1 VGHFDFLLHLNTQAV
16 RSPESEKRAL
26 NQACKEFEA
35 LFWEELLKG
44 MRKTIPKSEFWGN
57 RREEELYTSLY
68 DQGLSVALSERGG
81 LGLAEMLMGQIGPAT
96 EGSSTKEAEVDAG
109 AEEAR
114 TGEQT
119 E

>member
-1 VGHFDFLLHLNTQAV
+1 MGFDFLLHLNPQTAQ
-16 RSPESEKRAL
+16 SPESEKKVL
-26 NQACKEFEA
+26 KQACKEFES
-35 LFWEELLKG
+35 LFWEQLLKS

-81 LGLAEMLMGQIGPAT
+81 LGLAEMLLRQIEPAT
-96 EGSSTKEAEVDAG
+96 EHSSADKEESESVTG
-109 AEEAR
+109 IAR
-114 TGEQT
+114 TGREP